1 MEETTTLT
9 SQSEQSSTTNGVATN
24 VGATKE
30 EKVRAQKKKSRLK
43 CKIQTNKK
51 KQEKDAYKKACME
64 KYIKV
69 SFKIGIV
76 YMYY

>member
-30 EKVRAQKKKSRLK
+30 EKVRAQKKKSRVK
-43 CKIQTNKK
+43 CRRQTNKK
-51 KQEKDAYKKACME
+51 NKKRMHIR
-64 KYIKV
+64 KRVWKNT
-69 SFKIGIV
+69 
-76 YMYY
+76 